1 MSYANKLRVRA
12 NKLAD
17 TYIELSTQF
26 KDFKKVE
33 EEFYGVAHRLVNVAY
48 EQLSNDAR
56 RNIEPFNPRWSTI
69 HNIREEIIGKLN
81 AYFNGNVQQQI
92 QQVEGINNSNL

>member
-1 MSYANKLRVRA
+1 MSYANKLRVRS
-12 NKLAD
+12 NKLTD
-17 TYIELSTQF
+17 IYIELSSKL

-33 EEFYGVAHRLVNVAY
+33 EEFYPIAHRIVNVAY
-48 EQLSNDAR
+48 EQLSMDAR

-69 HNIREEIIGKLN
+69 HNIREEITRKLDV
-81 AYFNGNVQQQI
+81 YFNGNVQQQI